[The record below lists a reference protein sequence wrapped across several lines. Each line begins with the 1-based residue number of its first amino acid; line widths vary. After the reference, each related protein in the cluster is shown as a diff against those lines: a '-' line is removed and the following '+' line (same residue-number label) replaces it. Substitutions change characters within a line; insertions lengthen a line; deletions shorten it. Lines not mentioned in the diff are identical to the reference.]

1 MKSGVVD
8 IAEIS
13 DDINPQTKTMLKS
26 IKKSIIEELYHPFT
40 GPIKDNQGML
50 RIEKETQISD
60 ENLYN
65 IDWYVDNVHF
75 E

>member
-13 DDINPQTKTMLKS
+13 DDINPQTKTMINS
-26 IKKSIIEELYHPFT
+26 IKKSIIEDLFHPFT
-40 GPIKDNQGML
+40 GPIADNKGML
-50 RIEKETQISD
+50 RIEKNTQISD

-65 IDWYVDNVHF
+65 IDWYVDNVDF